1 MKYKSIK
8 IDELVRTGEVKLQ
21 TGPFGTQLKA
31 SDYTETGVPVINVRN
46 VGFGNIRTKDL
57 EFLGEKMVEQLS
69 VHQLEKGDIVFGRK
83 GAVERHAY
91 IDGIGEGWIQGSDC
105 LRLRLNSNRVD
116 SRFLSYYLR
125 TKTHQDWMIA
135 LCSFGATMPSLNQD
149 IVKLITFPAPPIDIQ
164 RKVVGIL
171 SAYDD
176 FIELNKSRVNLLSKF
191 IQETYK
197 EWFIR
202 FRFPGFREAKFKKG
216 IPETWSIKSILKEP
230 NFKLVKPNVEQFDG
244 EKKYYATAQVDEI
257 TLLSPTSLVT
267 YFNKPSR
274 AQYQP
279 TENSAWFAR
288 MKNTYKVL
296 SVSNKDSDLIG
307 NAILSSGFVG
317 FEATEKWYPFLYG
330 LISSSSFHDT
340 KDVYCTGATQESLTN
355 NGLKHIK
362 ILVPEEELVLSFSK
376 IIKPIIDQ
384 IDDIQAA
391 VNILD
396 NQKNALL
403 SRILS
408 GKLKVDDLDV
418 SFAASGNKMEL

>member
-8 IDELVRTGEVKLQ
+8 IEELVKSGEAKLQ

-31 SDYTETGVPVINVRN
+31 SDYTESGVPVINVRN

-57 EFLGEKMVEQLS
+57 EYLGEKMVEQLS

-105 LRLRLNSNRVD
+105 LRLRLNSDRVD
-116 SRFLSYYLR
+116 NRFVSYYLR

-164 RKVVGIL
+164 RKVTGIL
-171 SAYDD
+171 SAYDEL
-176 FIELNKSRVNLLSKF
+176 IEVNKSRISLLSKVV
-191 IQETYK
+191 QETFK
-197 EWFIR
+197 EWFVR
-202 FRFPGFREAKFKKG
+202 FRFPGFQEAKFDKG
-216 IPETWSIKSILKEP
+216 IPETWSIKSILDES
-230 NFKLVKPNVEQFDG
+230 NFKLIKPNVDQFEGD
-244 EKKYYATAQVDEI
+244 KKYYATAQVDEI
-257 TLLSPTSLVT
+257 TLLSPTALVS
-267 YFNKPSR
+267 YSNRPSR

-279 TENSAWFAR
+279 TENSVWFAR
-288 MKNTYKVL
+288 MKNTYKIL
-296 SVSNKDSDLIG
+296 SVSNEDKALIN

-317 FEATEKWYPFLYG
+317 LEAKETWYPFLYS
-330 LISSSSFHDT
+330 LISSRNFHDT

-355 NGLKHIK
+355 SGLKQIK
-362 ILVPEEELVLSFSK
+362 VLIPEKELVLSFSK
-376 IIKPIIDQ
+376 IIRPVIDQ
-384 IDDIQAA
+384 IDDVQA
-391 VNILD
+391 VINKIEI
-396 NQKNALL
+396 QKNALL

-418 SFAASGNKMEL
+418 IFSTSKDKLDL